1 MPSYW
6 ERLSQNKI
14 ATTIIN
20 AGLSAAAD
28 YVSDQ
33 LNSMSTRS
41 NTNQIR
47 TTTNSNGTT
56 VLDSQNGLSHNVNQ
70 QTAMANWPMEEYLYD
85 LHTKDDIFS
94 ISSKYVSTKEGNL
107 QLSAAFVDDA
117 LGVNRYTPDLSF
129 NDSTIYSDFNRFRQV
144 FPREELET
152 MRQYVFFVKPDLNL
166 LAVSDPNYLTKN
178 VQDDPTFRYLHTE
191 NPGLLRYLCNYTFG
205 TNPSSGK
212 GHDFIPFLVGRTN
225 SYQVSDFQLA
235 QYEDAQLFTGYKY
248 VYPGNANASLSG
260 VSFEIEFRE
269 DKDLHVTK
277 FFYAWV
283 YYIDGLLKGN
293 FLPRTQYIGT
303 KIADYMTSVYYIV
316 TGPDGSEIKFFNKVV
331 GAFPLA
337 APFSNWGFTGPTSQ
351 PPTTVTIPFAG
362 ATPEALNPTIL
373 AEFNQNAG
381 VFNIKDN
388 TGVMSATRSD
398 YSNNSWYKQHRVPTY
413 DEISGQVTFL
423 TGKPFIIRGPASGG
437 TSAGS
442 TIGIP
447 KKYYL
452 VWADRNT

>member
-33 LNSMSTRS
+33 LNSMSTQS
-41 NTNQIR
+41 NTNRIR
-47 TTTNSNGTT
+47 TTTNSDGTT
-56 VLDSQNGLSHNVNQ
+56 VLDSQNGLSHNVNPQ
-70 QTAMANWPMEEYLYD
+70 IAMANWPMEEYQYD

-94 ISSKYVSTKEGNL
+94 ISSKYVSTREGNL

-117 LGVNRYTPDLSF
+117 LGVNRYSPDLSF

-225 SYQVSDFQLA
+225 SYQVSDFQLS

-283 YYIDGLLKGN
+283 YYIDGLLKGL

-381 VFNIKDN
+381 VFNIRDN

-423 TGKPFIIRGPASGG
+423 TGKPFIIRGPASGA

-442 TIGIP
+442 TVGIP

>member
-20 AGLSAAAD
+20 AGLSAAAN
-28 YVSDQ
+28 YVSNQ
-33 LNSMSTRS
+33 LNSMNTRS

-56 VLDSQNGLSHNVNQ
+56 VLDSQNGLSHNVSP
-70 QTAMANWPMEEYLYD
+70 QTAMSNWPMEEYQYD

-225 SYQVSDFQLA
+225 SYQVSDFQLS

>member
-33 LNSMSTRS
+33 LNSMSTQS
-41 NTNQIR
+41 NTNRIR
-47 TTTNSNGTT
+47 TTTNSDGTT
-56 VLDSQNGLSHNVNQ
+56 VLDSQNGLSHNVNPQ
-70 QTAMANWPMEEYLYD
+70 IAMANWPMEEYQYD

-225 SYQVSDFQLA
+225 SYQVSDFQLS